1 MIAPKLDVKYQKNL
15 DKAITKM
22 QTAGVDPVAI
32 KVFTSHYRAL
42 ASGATGIIRE
52 ADILPVKS
60 FPKLADLRVT
70 KKSSNEALK
79 KTVVIKLNGGLGTSM
94 GLDRAKTL
102 LPVRDNKTF
111 LDIMIG
117 QIMYIRKKTG
127 ARLPLLFMNSFRTRR
142 DTAQYLKKHGDLR
155 VGNLPLDFLQNAN
168 PKIKLDDL
176 APAEWPDAP
185 VLEWNPPGHG
195 DVYPALWGSGILDEL
210 IDEGYEYAFIS
221 NGDNLG
227 AVVDEQIAGWFAGS
241 GASFA
246 VEVCRR
252 SVNDRKGGHLAI
264 RKSDG
269 RIILRE
275 SAQTAPEE
283 MEFFADEHLYT
294 FFNTNTIWVHL
305 HRLQEVLKET
315 DGILE
320 LPLIRNLKTIDPTS
334 PESPEVIQ
342 LESAMG
348 SAIEI
353 FEGATAVEVPR
364 SRFMPVKTT
373 NELLLMR
380 SDAFEIDETYRLK
393 QKIKT
398 LPRIELDSRYY
409 KFIDDFDKRFTVI
422 PSLKDTLSLKII
434 GDHEFQYPL
443 HLSGNVVFSEDTEGV
458 VVDI

>member
-1 MIAPKLDVKYQKNL
+1 
-15 DKAITKM
+15 
-22 QTAGVDPVAI
+22 
-32 KVFTSHYRAL
+32 
-42 ASGATGIIRE
+42 
-52 ADILPVKS
+52 
-60 FPKLADLRVT
+60 
-70 KKSSNEALK
+70 
-79 KTVVIKLNGGLGTSM
+79 
-94 GLDRAKTL
+94 
-102 LPVRDNKTF
+102 
-111 LDIMIG
+111 
-117 QIMYIRKKTG
+117 
-127 ARLPLLFMNSFRTRR
+127 
-142 DTAQYLKKHGDLR
+142 
-155 VGNLPLDFLQNAN
+155 
-168 PKIKLDDL
+168 
-176 APAEWPDAP
+176 
-185 VLEWNPPGHG
+185 
-195 DVYPALWGSGILDEL
+195 
-210 IDEGYEYAFIS
+210 
-221 NGDNLG
+221 
-227 AVVDEQIAGWFAGS
+227 
-241 GASFA
+241 
-246 VEVCRR
+246 VCRR

>member
-1 MIAPKLDVKYQKNL
+1 MIAPELDVKYQKNL

-32 KVFTSHYRAL
+32 KVFASHYHAL

-52 ADILPVKS
+52 ADIVPVKS
-60 FPKLADLRVT
+60 FPKLADLQVSAE
-70 KKSSNEALK
+70 SSAGALK

-94 GLDRAKTL
+94 GLDKAKTL
-102 LPVRDNKTF
+102 LPVRDSKTF

-117 QIMYIRKKTG
+117 QIMYMRGKTN
-127 ARLPLLFMNSFRTRR
+127 ARLPLLFMNSFRTRN
-142 DTAQYLKKHGDLR
+142 DTANFLTKHQDLT
-155 VGNLPLDFLQNAN
+155 VGNLPIDFLQNSN
-168 PKIKLDDL
+168 PKIYADSLS
-176 APAEWPDAP
+176 PAEWPEAP
-185 VLEWNPPGHG
+185 ELEWNPPGHG
-195 DVYPALWGSGILDEL
+195 DVYPALWSNGILDEL
-210 IDEGYEYAFIS
+210 IKEGFEYAFIS

-227 AVVDEQIAGWFAGS
+227 AVVDEHIAGWFAGS

-246 VEVCRR
+246 IEVCRR

-264 RKSDG
+264 RKADG

-294 FFNTNTIWVHL
+294 FFNTNNIWINL
-305 HRLQEVLKET
+305 HRLHEVLEET

-320 LPLIRNLKTIDPTS
+320 LPLIRNLKTIDPTD
-334 PESPEVIQ
+334 PKSPEVIQ

-353 FEGATAVEVPR
+353 FEGATAIEVPR

-380 SDAFEIDETYRLK
+380 SDAFEIDSTYQLK
-393 QKIKT
+393 QKIKK

-409 KFIDDFDKRFTVI
+409 KFIEDFNKRFKVI
-422 PSLKDTLSLKII
+422 PSLKNATSLKIV
-434 GDHEFQYPL
+434 GDHVFEQPL
-443 HLSGNVVFSEDTEGV
+443 RLTGDVVFSEDN
-458 VVDI
+458 